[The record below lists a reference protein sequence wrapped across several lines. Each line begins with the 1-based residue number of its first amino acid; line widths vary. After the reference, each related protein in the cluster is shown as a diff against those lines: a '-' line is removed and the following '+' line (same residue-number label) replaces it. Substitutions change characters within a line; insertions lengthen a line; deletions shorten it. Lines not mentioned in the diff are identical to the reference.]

1 MPQPPTQLRVL
12 QKRLLWFFSFLAII
26 GFGAGFYLHS
36 TIYVVIGLLAL
47 GVVGGGVLRIVLDR
61 RHLKSK

>member
-26 GFGAGFYLHS
+26 GLGAGFYFHS

>member
-26 GFGAGFYLHS
+26 GLGAGFYFHS
-36 TIYVVIGLLAL
+36 TLYAVIGLLAL
-47 GVVGGGVLRIVLDR
+47 GVVGGGILRIALDR